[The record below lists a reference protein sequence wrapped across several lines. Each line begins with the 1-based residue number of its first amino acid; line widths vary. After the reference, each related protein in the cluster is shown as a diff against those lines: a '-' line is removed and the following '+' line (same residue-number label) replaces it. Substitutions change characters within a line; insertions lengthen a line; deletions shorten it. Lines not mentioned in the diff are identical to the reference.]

1 MPWKN
6 RYIGNPLL
14 TGALNLIFGAGVS
27 DAHRGL
33 RALTK
38 ACFERLHL
46 SGHGM
51 EFASDVGGGTGVI
64 AQTTMNLF
72 CLERVASVDVKN
84 RFLKSLNIETAIYD
98 GRNLPFPDASFDCII
113 LLNVLHHVP
122 KKSRLQL
129 LGECKRVAGAGP
141 LYIKDHVSAGYL
153 DAARLTVLDLLG
165 NVPFQGMLQANY
177 STAQEWSDL
186 AAPAGYSII
195 EQCSG
200 LYRNGLFAKLFPNR
214 LETTMKWRPI

>member
-1 MPWKN
+1 MEPISLEN
-6 RYIGNPLL
+6 VTRNLSVHIPLYSWHRPVYQHVML
-14 TGALNLIFGAGVS
+14 ETLQRFWDASHRSAL
-27 DAHRGL
+27 
-33 RALTK
+33 
-38 ACFERLHL
+38 
-46 SGHGM
+46 
-51 EFASDVGGGTGVI
+51 DVGGGTGVV
-64 AQTTMNLF
+64 AQTIKNFF
-72 CLERVASVDVKN
+72 CLERVASVDVEN

-113 LLNVLHHVP
+113 LMNVLHHVP
-122 KKSRLQL
+122 KTSRLQL
-129 LGECKRVAGAGP
+129 LRECKRVAGAGP

-153 DAARLTVLDLLG
+153 DTARLTVLDLLG

-177 STAQEWSDL
+177 STAQEWSGL

-200 LYRNGLFAKLFPNR
+200 PYRNGLFAKLFPNR